1 MPAEID
7 FFAGRIRS
15 RADPGKRGHGYAR
28 RGRCPGVACSACV
41 LVYDSNSG
49 STRTVGEAMTGREN
63 RKFKRYPMQWKAAV
77 IFGHAEKRPVLHTRT
92 IDLSVAGSAF
102 LSQANDLAGSVV
114 TVLLAQPLPD
124 GKNAPKTVKASAK
137 VVSAVEAMN
146 AEGFRYGLSFLR
158 IPGDDLEVLE
168 KMLNVV
174 ASAGRV
180 EMAHVEQAAQAASP
194 GPESGTSPSTAV
206 AGGGRLAQ
214 LRQLAQAKLEEE
226 ERPDPQEEIDQ
237 RVSDALQRAYQYL
250 KDLTEQLNVVKPAY
264 AKGYRIVGVPEFGDL
279 AWEIGRIDFRSREI
293 SPTKKLYEQVAMHF
307 RLSGNKQI
315 RVTRENPA
323 TDRLRQVLRD
333 NKMEFQ
339 ESESRNDK
347 GYTDKTTFVL
357 PCEVRASLILEG
369 DFGNGRIVLRTRNVE
384 RFGMTEHQLVPEA
397 IAEKSLDELTVYILG
412 ETHRIGPLLLRTK

>member
-1 MPAEID
+1 
-7 FFAGRIRS
+7 
-15 RADPGKRGHGYAR
+15 
-28 RGRCPGVACSACV
+28 
-41 LVYDSNSG
+41 
-49 STRTVGEAMTGREN
+49 MTGREN

-102 LSQANDLAGSVV
+102 LSEANDLAGSMV

-146 AEGFRYGLSFLR
+146 AQGFRYGISFLR
-158 IPGDDLEVLE
+158 MPGDDLEVLE

-174 ASAGRV
+174 ASGGHA
-180 EMAHVEQAAQAASP
+180 EMAQAATP
-194 GPESGTSPSTAV
+194 GPAPGASPSSAA

-214 LRQLAQAKLEEE
+214 LKRLAQAKLEEE

-264 AKGYRIVGVPEFGDL
+264 DKGYRIVGVPEFGNL
-279 AWEIGRIDFRSREI
+279 AWETGRIDFRSREI

-323 TDRLRQVLRD
+323 SDRLRQVLRD

-339 ESESRNDK
+339 ESGSRNEK

-357 PCEVRASLILEG
+357 QCEVRASLILEG
-369 DFGNGRIVLRTRNVE
+369 DFGNGRIMLRTRNVE
-384 RFGMTEHQLVPEA
+384 RFGMAEHRLVPEA
-397 IAEKSLDELTVYILG
+397 IADKSLDELTAYILG